1 MRPVDR
7 NVDVIQTGRDQQL
20 VDFRG
25 TDGPHIVE
33 RIGLIGPV
41 EELRCTVRV
50 AVKRLIFQICE
61 VHAAKLQPLFI
72 GQVHI
77 GAQCVFSL
85 FRRVEPGREPVAVA
99 ADGSTQVGNRPGI
112 QNPDAVRA

>member
-1 MRPVDR
+1 YARGNQLARGKYIEVVDPRLCTIEEVRPVDR

-72 GQVHI
+72 GQV
-77 GAQCVFSL
+77 
-85 FRRVEPGREPVAVA
+85 
-99 ADGSTQVGNRPGI
+99 
-112 QNPDAVRA
+112 